1 MRRTL
6 PTLIVLAVSTGLFA
20 AMAATAADGKGKP
33 SIPQPDF
40 QVPAGF
46 VVEKVAGPPLVRY
59 PLFAAFDDR
68 GRLFVAEGTGTNL
81 PGEELAR
88 RRLGRI
94 LVLEDTDGDGRFDT
108 SKVFA
113 DQLVFPQGALWH
125 DGALYT
131 ASHPS
136 WWRFEDTGAGQAG
149 QREELL
155 RGFKFTGNGCD
166 IHGPF
171 FGPDGR
177 LYWNFG
183 NTGGAVHDKNG
194 KPVVDLAGNVVNN
207 SGKPYRQGMV
217 FRCEMDGSNF
227 EVLGHNFR
235 NNYEVAV
242 DSFGTLWQSDNDD
255 DGNRG
260 VRINYVMEFGNFG
273 FVDENTG
280 AYWQDAWRQAQAR
293 GA

>member
-149 QREELL
+149 RREELL
-155 RGFKFTGNGCD
+155 RGFKFNGNGCD
-166 IHGPF
+166 IHGPLL
-171 FGPDGR
+171 GPDGR
-177 LYWNFG
+177 LYWTDGRHGYQVTTRDGQRLEGFASRIWRSKTDGTQVERLCGGGFDNPIAIAFTPEG
-183 NTGGAVHDKNG
+183 EAIGTMDQGTGDALLHYVEGAVYPMEHPCLQEFVMTGPLLGAIRQYTSELDRKS
-194 KPVVDLAGNVVNN
+194 VV
-207 SGKPYRQGMV
+207 
-217 FRCEMDGSNF
+217 
-227 EVLGHNFR
+227 
-235 NNYEVAV
+235 
-242 DSFGTLWQSDNDD
+242 
-255 DGNRG
+255 
-260 VRINYVMEFGNFG
+260 
-273 FVDENTG
+273 
-280 AYWQDAWRQAQAR
+280 
-293 GA
+293 